1 MVREELHPETIKY
14 LQEANLKHRKK
25 LGQYFTPRT
34 LKEALLS
41 KLPKIKNPKILD
53 PASGTGEFLQT
64 AKEFFKNGE
73 IYGWEIDPALVG
85 ISRKIAPH
93 VHVECTDS
101 VKKNSDEEFDFVIGN
116 PPYFEFKPDH
126 EIRSKY
132 EEILNG
138 RANIY
143 SIFVYKGIQL
153 LREGGYLAYVIP
165 PSMNNGAYFAKL
177 RNFIVA
183 HCNIEFLSVQKI
195 PTIFKDALQTVMLL
209 VLKKGRNTGNYL
221 FKKNGIL
228 IFSQEKDHLETVFKN
243 SATLSDFG
251 YRVQTGKLVWNQNK
265 DLLTNDPT
273 GNVPLIWSHNITR
286 DGVKFEKIKDK
297 PQFVKTNF
305 YERGPV
311 IVTNRIIGQP
321 HKGSLRAAIVP
332 ESMKFVAE
340 NHVNVIYPTKEQSL
354 SPNSKKITL
363 ENVVKQLNLRENSEV
378 LWRIT
383 GNTQISKNEL
393 EKLFPI
399 RVSTN

>member
-1 MVREELHPETIKY
+1 MIREELHPETVKY
-14 LQEANLKHRKK
+14 LREADLKHRKE

-34 LKEALLS
+34 LRETLLS

-53 PASGTGEFLQT
+53 PASGTGEFLET
-64 AKEFFKNGE
+64 AKEYFADGQ
-73 IYGWEIDPALVG
+73 IYGWEIDPALVS
-85 ISRKIAPH
+85 ISKKIAPYAR
-93 VHVECTDS
+93 VECTDS
-101 VKKNSDEEFDFVIGN
+101 LKENGDEKFDFVIGN
-116 PPYFEFKPDH
+116 PPYFEFKPDT
-126 EIRSKY
+126 ETRGKY

-138 RANIY
+138 RVNIY
-143 SIFVYKGIQL
+143 GIFVYKGIQL
-153 LREGGYLAYVIP
+153 LREGGCLAYVIP
-165 PSMNNGAYFAKL
+165 PSMNNGAYFSKL

-183 HCNIEFLSVQKI
+183 HCNIEFLSIQKI

-209 VLKKGRNTGNYL
+209 VLKKGRNVGSYL

-228 IFSQEKDHLETVFKN
+228 IFSQEKDHLEEVFKN

-265 DLLTNDPT
+265 DLLTNNPT

-286 DGVKFEKIKDK
+286 DGVKLEKNEDK
-297 PQFVKTNF
+297 PQFVKTSF

-321 HKGSLRAAIVP
+321 HKGSLKAAIVP
-332 ESMKFVAE
+332 ENMKFVAE
-340 NHVNVIYPTKEQSL
+340 NHVNVIYPAKHQSL

-363 ENVVKQLNLRENSEV
+363 ENVVKQLNSPENADV

-399 RVSTN
+399 RV